1 MSDYFWSGFDHFY
14 CHVCWYRVRIFT
26 LNTSS
31 VVSDLFFKRK
41 HQEVIIRRWWDDT
54 QKDHHQINLCI
65 DWQRLSVI
73 LWNYFTTSI
82 YSNATARLKYC
93 PLLQLCVTDSL
104 SFLTE
109 SITEG
114 SCFFK
119 NLNEKHARS
128 AWECNIQFYNVCAIY
143 FCSLVVRDEKQTG
156 FWRRCWT
163 LRILY

>member
-1 MSDYFWSGFDHFY
+1 M
-14 CHVCWYRVRIFT
+14 
-26 LNTSS
+26 
-31 VVSDLFFKRK
+31 
-41 HQEVIIRRWWDDT
+41 
-54 QKDHHQINLCI
+54 
-65 DWQRLSVI
+65 SVI
-73 LWNYFTTSI
+73 LWNYFTTLI

-93 PLLQLCVTDSL
+93 PLLQLCVSDSL

-143 FCSLVVRDEKQTG
+143 FCSLVVQDEKQTG

-163 LRILY
+163 LHVFVLKKKKSYAVFCGMCCSASWWILDTQRKKFVQRNDKLLYFDYMNVTASCVCVCVFAQKNFLFIEWLYLL